1 MTPFEKADRA
11 KQLLADPVLKEA
23 LANIREALVAG
34 LETAPM
40 GDVDTHHHIALTLQ
54 ALKRVNTELH
64 RFVQDNILQEHKN
77 KSQSFIERM
86 REKIA

>member
-11 KQLLADPVLKEA
+11 KQLLVDPVLKEA
-23 LANIREALVAG
+23 MTNIREALVTG
-34 LETAPM
+34 LETS
-40 GDVDTHHHIALTLQ
+40 GFEDVDKHHHITLTLQ
-54 ALKRVNTELH
+54 ALRRVNTELQ

>member
-11 KQLLADPVLKEA
+11 KQLLADPLLKEA
-23 LANIREALVAG
+23 FATIREELVAG
-34 LETAPM
+34 LEKTPM
-40 GDVDTHHHIALTLQ
+40 GDVDTQHDLALTLQ
-54 ALKRVNTELH
+54 VLKRLQTTLH

>member
-1 MTPFEKADRA
+1 MTPFEKSERA

-23 LANIREALVAG
+23 LGNIRDALVSG

-40 GDVDTHHHIALTLQ
+40 GDVDTHHQIALTLQ
-54 ALKRVNTELH
+54 ALKRVSTELH
-64 RFVQDNILQEHKN
+64 RFVQDAVMAEHKN